1 MTKVLVIDDEKPIRS
16 VVKEILEAENFSVDE
31 CQNGAEA
38 LEKIQQTEYDILLC
52 DIKMPKL
59 NGEELFQKILEANY
73 PTAFVVMS
81 AHGDIETAVKFMKA
95 GAFDYLPKPFSL
107 DKLLNTCKNAIN
119 RNQNIQTQKL
129 TSSKSKLQQS
139 NIPTIIGNSK
149 VIQQL
154 LSIIDKV
161 ALTDAKVLI
170 TGPNGSG
177 KELVARRIHALSHRT
192 KFPFVEVNCAA
203 IPSEL
208 IESELFGHEKGS
220 FTGAVAQKKGKFEQ
234 ANDGTLFLDEIGD
247 MSLSAQAKVLRAIQ
261 DNKIQRV
268 GSEKDIIVNVRLIAA
283 TNKNLKEEILKQ
295 NFREDLYH
303 RLNVIHIAVP
313 SLNERKED
321 IPLLVEYFSEQLSQ
335 QLKVP
340 QKTFDK
346 KAIDYLQKLDYTG
359 NVRQLKNWIER
370 IYVLCDSNVISVKDV
385 EQNCYEHF

>member
-38 LEKIQQTEYDILLC
+38 LEKIQQTQYDILLC

-73 PTAFVVMS
+73 PTAFIVMS

-129 TSSKSKLQQS
+129 TSSKSKSQHS

-149 VIQQL
+149 AIQQL
-154 LSIIDKV
+154 LSMIDKV

-177 KELVARRIHALSHRT
+177 KELVARRIHALSHRA

-346 KAIDYLQKLDYTG
+346 KAIEYLQKLNYTG